1 MAYDNRVVA
10 ISFAAVLHLPL
21 SWGWISATLT
31 VIVLAGIAGWTAWR
45 SHLKR
50 LKQER
55 TRLEEAVR
63 QRTKELMRERDH
75 VLSEKAKAEEAS
87 RVKSEFL
94 AILSHEIRTPMN
106 GIIGMTDLALST
118 RLTTEQREYLQS
130 VRASGEALLALLND
144 LLDLSKIEA
153 GALTLNP
160 AEFDLRDCLMDA
172 TRPVVVAI
180 HAKNIAF
187 HVRVSDD
194 VSPTL
199 IGDNMR
205 LRQVLINLL
214 GNAVKFTEAGSIDV
228 NIDLKNETP
237 DELELLFSVRD
248 TGIGIPIEK
257 QEEIFQ
263 AFQQADSSTTRK
275 YGGTG
280 LGLAISRR
288 LVQLMGGSI
297 WVESEPGRGS
307 TFSFTAKFGV
317 PPKRTAQAPR
327 EIPGL
332 DILLVE
338 DNPVNQKLAEALLRR
353 QNHRV
358 TIAKNGREALE
369 LFRDGAYHLILM
381 DVQMP
386 EMDGLEA
393 TRAIRSLEK
402 DRGGR
407 THIIAMTAFDQEDDR
422 ARCLEAGMDN
432 FLSKPIDTRQLSAA
446 IAAGIP
452 VNYSAGT

>member
-10 ISFAAVLHLPL
+10 ITSAAVLHLPL

-31 VIVLAGIAGWTAWR
+31 VVVLAGIAGWTAWR

-50 LKQER
+50 LTQER

-237 DELELLFSVRD
+237 DGLVLLFSVRD
-248 TGIGIPIEK
+248 TGIGIPLEK

-288 LVQLMGGSI
+288 LVQLMSGSI

-307 TFSFTAKFGV
+307 TFSFTAKFGI
-317 PPKRTAQAPR
+317 PPKRSVQAQR
-327 EIPGL
+327 EVPGL

-393 TRAIRSLEK
+393 TRAIRSLER